1 MYAPAEQQTAVTT
14 ASISAPTGAVLGVLT
29 GLLLWFGIYPEP
41 LLRII
46 RVVLPT

>member
-1 MYAPAEQQTAVTT
+1 MYEHADSPGPAERPR
-14 ASISAPTGAVLGVLT
+14 ISAAAGAVLGVLS

-46 RVVLPT
+46 RAVLPT